1 MHINNSKLKWVFYF
15 RCNSDNPFSSC
26 SFKQLSNRVLSICVG
41 KSLTKV
47 LTHTAFHTHPLSLVL
62 GIELSVSHMLESS
75 TAELHSQLW
84 EWKIQ
89 NKHKSQVWW
98 PDIHI
103 VFYHISVGHCSSGIY
118 ILLGLSTEI
127 NRLCQL
133 LYLLELIIYSRHHFP
148 TKYIQKTWQ
157 IRQSFTSFFT
167 GNLPR
172 AFNVQMHFIIPGTR
186 FSLKAQD

>member
-1 MHINNSKLKWVFYF
+1 MHINNSKLKWVFYL

-103 VFYHISVGHCSSGIY
+103 VFYHISIGHCSSGIY

-148 TKYIQKTWQ
+148 TKYIQKLDRLDRVLQ
-157 IRQSFTSFFT
+157 VSLQEIFPGPLMCKCTS
-167 GNLPR
+167 
-172 AFNVQMHFIIPGTR
+172 
-186 FSLKAQD
+186 